1 MIFRSRVAL
10 DNHVA
15 SVIDS
20 QGNIESICSALAVRA
35 GDNVVLTF
43 RTLEESEPP
52 YTVKITSPSGKVVVE
67 RVLRELPDGRP
78 QSAPPVQFK
87 PLEVGDYRI
96 DIWQLYGKAR
106 GNAFLHVTELE
117 AAPGG

>member
-1 MIFRSRVAL
+1 MALASISRKP
-10 DNHVA
+10 VA

-52 YTVKITSPSGKVVVE
+52 YTVKITSPSAKVVVE
-67 RVLRELPDGRP
+67 RVLRDLPDGKP

-106 GNAFLHVTELE
+106 GHAFLHVAELPKTPE
-117 AAPGG
+117 D

>member
-1 MIFRSRVAL
+1 
-10 DNHVA
+10 VA

-35 GDNVVLTF
+35 ADTVTLTF
-43 RTLEESEPP
+43 RTLEESDPP
-52 YTVKITSPSGKVVVE
+52 YTVKITSPTGKVVLE
-67 RVLRELPDGRP
+67 RVLRELPDGKP

-87 PLEVGDYRI
+87 PLDTGDYSV

-106 GNAFLHVTELE
+106 GHAFLHVTELGSGDE
-117 AAPGG
+117 